1 MLNILKIICA
11 VYYFKDEFHPIFA
24 YRKYKNLD
32 MDKRISTLIFI
43 YVIYLLI
50 VLAMLFSTNGQ
61 KVLTMMIFGGGGL
74 TLLFMFFFLWLGNG
88 KEK

>member
-1 MLNILKIICA
+1 
-11 VYYFKDEFHPIFA
+11 
-24 YRKYKNLD
+24 

-50 VLAMLFSTNGQ
+50 ILAMLFSTNGQ
-61 KVLTMMIFGGGGL
+61 KVLTRMIFGGGGL
-74 TLLFMFFFLWLGNG
+74 ALLFTFFFLWLGSG